1 MPHYKR
7 DNNKLQNPFNKEKR
21 LLLKKLAS
29 YSKER
34 DLLEGRDRKLLFQSG
49 QYSEWFPNTAKRLPT
64 ILKELVDE
72 IEDSSHEGI
81 VTGMI
86 EELSTLDPELM
97 VLEKKYSD
105 GTITDPELLLL
116 AEGYEE
122 KGNLK
127 KALVIA
133 EELYSEHPDNETVQ
147 SLLGRLRNNL

>member
-1 MPHYKR
+1 MPNYKR
-7 DNNKLQNPFNKEKR
+7 DNNKLQNPFNKDKR

-29 YSKER
+29 FSKDK

-72 IEDSSHEGI
+72 IEDSSHEEI

-97 VLEKKYSD
+97 VLEKKHSD
-105 GTITDPELLLL
+105 GTITDPELLSL
-116 AEGYEE
+116 AEGYEGM
-122 KGNLK
+122 GNLK

-147 SLLGRLRNNL
+147 SLLGRLKI